1 MQSKLGAD
9 MKLINAKKEMTNNFQ
24 AQDKEITIS
33 PGDID
38 LEIK

>member
-1 MQSKLGAD
+1 MPKYSL
-9 MKLINAKKEMTNNFQ
+9 
-24 AQDKEITIS
+24 AQDKEIVIS